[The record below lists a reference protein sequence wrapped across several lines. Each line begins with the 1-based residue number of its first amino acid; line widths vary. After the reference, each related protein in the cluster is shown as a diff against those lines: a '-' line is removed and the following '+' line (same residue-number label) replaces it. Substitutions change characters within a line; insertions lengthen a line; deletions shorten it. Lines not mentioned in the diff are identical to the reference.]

1 MVCSGCSRRI
11 PFRYD
16 GGLCGCGGAWLVQ
29 YDLEEVKH
37 HLSRE
42 KLRERPATLWRYHE
56 FLPLKMT
63 DSIVSLGE
71 GWTPLIRLERWEKQ
85 LGLGEV
91 WVKREEQNPTG
102 SFKARGFSVALSLQQ
117 ERGTSRV
124 AVNSN
129 GNAAAALAAYAAR
142 AGMEGFVF
150 IPRDCPA
157 LMVEEAMQYG
167 ARTYLVDGLIH
178 DAGRIIQ
185 EGARE
190 MGWVSIGTAREPG
203 RVEGKKTMGLELAE
217 QLGWQ
222 LPDVVIYPTGGG
234 SGLIGIWK
242 AFCEL
247 KELGWVQ
254 GELPRLVS
262 VQERGCTPIVDAL
275 EAGAEEITPK
285 EDATCANPTGIRV
298 PQPPAGQLILS
309 ILRET
314 GGTAVAVTADE
325 IDAASQTLGGE
336 GISVA
341 PEGAAVWAGLLQLRD
356 RGDLH
361 PGERVVLFNTA
372 HALKYLPWQSP
383 TPPPLVTSYDDYR
396 QILNNQVATQ
406 PSTESRPESSMDR

>member
-1 MVCSGCSRRI
+1 
-11 PFRYD
+11 
-16 GGLCGCGGAWLVQ
+16 
-29 YDLEEVKH
+29 
-37 HLSRE
+37 
-42 KLRERPATLWRYHE
+42 
-56 FLPLKMT
+56 
-63 DSIVSLGE
+63 
-71 GWTPLIRLERWEKQ
+71 
-85 LGLGEV
+85 
-91 WVKREEQNPTG
+91 
-102 SFKARGFSVALSLQQ
+102 
-117 ERGTSRV
+117 
-124 AVNSN
+124 
-129 GNAAAALAAYAAR
+129 
-142 AGMEGFVF
+142 
-150 IPRDCPA
+150 
-157 LMVEEAMQYG
+157 
-167 ARTYLVDGLIH
+167 
-178 DAGRIIQ
+178 
-185 EGARE
+185 
-190 MGWVSIGTAREPG
+190 
-203 RVEGKKTMGLELAE
+203 MGLELAE